1 MLQKEYHFVGYFL
14 YLFLLVGAIAGA
26 GAGIIG
32 RFRKKI
38 SLADLIPPI
47 QKRLC
52 ALSVLGYGLFTL
64 RVTYPVVFSDFKL
77 AGY

>member
-1 MLQKEYHFVGYFL
+1 MLQGEYRFVGYFL

-26 GAGIIG
+26 GVGIIG
-32 RFRKKI
+32 RFRQKV
-38 SLADLIPPI
+38 SLAALVPSI
-47 QKRLC
+47 QKKLC
-52 ALSVLGYGLFTL
+52 AVSVLGYGLFTL